1 MDINK
6 ITPFQ
11 VKDNDY
17 WISETTEDF
26 YGEVFKG
33 VVQIIKAEAIFGH
46 ESRIIKKFQGV
57 REMREGTIVFL
68 NESDLVKKITP
79 DMYPEYFV

>member
-33 VVQIIKAEAIFGH
+33 VIQIIKVDGMFGY

-57 REMREGTIVFL
+57 KEMREGIVVFL
-68 NESDLVKKITP
+68 NESDLVKKITKEE
-79 DMYPEYFV
+79 YPEYFV